1 VANPDRTELEN
12 ALAHRF
18 TRSELL
24 EQALTHS
31 SLADPGG
38 GGTNERLEFLGDR
51 VLGLVVA
58 EMLVERFPDEDVG
71 PLARRHVALVRRETL
86 AGVARSTPIA
96 ESLKLSAGE
105 ESAGGRTNDALL
117 ADGCEAVIAALYLDG
132 GLPAAAGFIRRH
144 WADRMERAAG
154 KAPVD
159 AKTALQEW
167 AQARGLAV
175 PVYAELAREGSAHA
189 PQFRVSVSVSGLGIA
204 EGTGSSKRTAE
215 QQAAQALMI
224 QAADQ

>member
-1 VANPDRTELEN
+1 MSKADRKALEK

-18 TRSELL
+18 TRGEIL

-51 VLGLVVA
+51 VLGLIVA
-58 EMLVERFPDEDVG
+58 EMLIERFPNEDVG
-71 PLARRHVALVRRETL
+71 PLARRHVALVRREAL
-86 AGVARSTPIA
+86 AEVARTTPIA
-96 ESLKLSAGE
+96 EALKLSTGE

-144 WADRMERAAG
+144 WADRMERAAE

-159 AKTALQEW
+159 SKTALQEW

-175 PVYAELAREGSAHA
+175 PVYAELARDGSAHA
-189 PQFRVSVSVSGLGIA
+189 PQFRISVTVSGLGVA
-204 EGTGSSKRTAE
+204 EGTGSSKRAAE
-215 QQAAQALMI
+215 QQAARALMTR
-224 QAADQ
+224 AGGP